1 MEEAHE
7 NNVVGEGN
15 VLKSDRN
22 CVLGDNNLVQ
32 WYTSF
37 TSFHYFLIINIII
50 SSILLTNFF

>member
-32 WYTSF
+32 
-37 TSFHYFLIINIII
+37 
-50 SSILLTNFF
+50 